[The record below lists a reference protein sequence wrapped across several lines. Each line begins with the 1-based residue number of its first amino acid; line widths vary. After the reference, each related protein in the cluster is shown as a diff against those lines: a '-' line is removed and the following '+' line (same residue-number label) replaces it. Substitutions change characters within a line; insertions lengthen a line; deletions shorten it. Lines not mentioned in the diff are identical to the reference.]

1 LVIFESSTT
10 SKRKITVGIE
20 AHLESKLA
28 YLRLNDIVLCET
40 CLQIVL
46 PNLHFGL
53 GICTS
58 GFIRYSVKWTGFFP
72 LLSCTNFEAG
82 SRET

>member
-1 LVIFESSTT
+1 L
-10 SKRKITVGIE
+10 KDPQYRKKKITVGIE

-28 YLRLNDIVLCET
+28 YFRLNDIVLYET
-40 CLQIVL
+40 CRQRVL

-58 GFIRYSVKWTGFFP
+58 RSIRYSVEWTGFFP